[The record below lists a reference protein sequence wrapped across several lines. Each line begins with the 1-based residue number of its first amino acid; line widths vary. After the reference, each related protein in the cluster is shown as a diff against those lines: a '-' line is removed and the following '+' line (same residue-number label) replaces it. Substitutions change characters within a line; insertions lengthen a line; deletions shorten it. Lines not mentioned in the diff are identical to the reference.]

1 LTVSLLY
8 RVGMTVMGAIQKTGT
23 DNPFKTILEKDVD
36 IPKDKVKMNIPSLS
50 PFLKVG
56 YLFILASVPISYQ
69 NMLFVQSLAEL
80 SLTKKQ
86 Q

>member
-1 LTVSLLY
+1 MFSFSDSNFFCN
-8 RVGMTVMGAIQKTGT
+8 R
-23 DNPFKTILEKDVD
+23 TILEKDVD

-50 PFLKVG
+50 GFLKVG

-69 NMLFVQSLAEL
+69 NMLFVQSLGEL